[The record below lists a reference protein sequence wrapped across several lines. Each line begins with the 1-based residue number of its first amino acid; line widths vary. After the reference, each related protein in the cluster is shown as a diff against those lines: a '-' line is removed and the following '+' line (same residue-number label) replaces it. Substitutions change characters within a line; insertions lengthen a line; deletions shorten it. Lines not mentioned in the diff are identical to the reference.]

1 MISHD
6 RRRGG
11 AETMPGEDLVLSI
24 RRLLRELKRW
34 PKVQKPNNLV
44 VGCYLLLCMETFGG
58 FEPTAR
64 KFYEMF

>member
-11 AETMPGEDLVLSI
+11 AEAIPGEDLVLSI

-34 PKVQKPNNLV
+34 PEFKKPCRRLLPFVMSGNL
-44 VGCYLLLCMETFGG
+44 CG